1 MLLTKLHQ
9 SPYEVFRWT
18 THFFRSLLSIL
29 SYNFPRPK
37 QKRHY
42 AFRFRELVCD
52 LERLMWVGINAVAP
66 VLEVGGYEWDVGVVR
81 PAGEVS
87 MDEVVGLVSSMF
99 VRVFVGAHIG
109 D

>member
-1 MLLTKLHQ
+1 
-9 SPYEVFRWT
+9 
-18 THFFRSLLSIL
+18 
-29 SYNFPRPK
+29 
-37 QKRHY
+37 
-42 AFRFRELVCD
+42 
-52 LERLMWVGINAVAP
+52 MWVGINAVAP